1 MVVAI
6 SKFYVLSAVRFMHS
20 KIIGNLKF
28 KKMGNYKTRTNNFGI
43 QTVTHTNCASGCQ
56 FLSRVGPVWTGA
68 ATLIKINLREDLTA
82 FIAFCPAQAR

>member
-43 QTVTHTNCASGCQ
+43 QTVTHTQIVRQAAS
-56 FLSRVGPVWTGA
+56 FLAELAPFGQERR
-68 ATLIKINLREDLTA
+68 L
-82 FIAFCPAQAR
+82 